1 MSGGDVGLCWWLA
14 WLVAGIVGGW
24 GSVLLVMESRLIE
37 DARMLTPAA
46 AAVVAGCSVR
56 TIRRAYLGGTLV
68 AYRDAR
74 GRGVRI
80 RYGDLREWMMCEV
93 VGDRVESGRL
103 GVVNGRGSGR
113 ASSGGS
119 DNLALLVA
127 ARERRAK
134 RAVT

>member
-1 MSGGDVGLCWWLA
+1 
-14 WLVAGIVGGW
+14 
-24 GSVLLVMESRLIE
+24 
-37 DARMLTPAA
+37 MLSPAA

-56 TIRRAYLGGTLV
+56 TIRRAYLGGTLL

-93 VGDRVESGRL
+93 VQGSGAVGAVAEGDRISG
-103 GVVNGRGSGR
+103 VSRGG
-113 ASSGGS
+113 AGS

-134 RAVT
+134 RG

>member
-1 MSGGDVGLCWWLA
+1 
-14 WLVAGIVGGW
+14 
-24 GSVLLVMESRLIE
+24 
-37 DARMLTPAA
+37 MLSPAA

-56 TIRRAYLGGTLV
+56 TIRRAYLGGTLL
-68 AYRDAR
+68 AYRDGR

-93 VGDRVESGRL
+93 VEAGAAERHAELGGRS
-103 GVVNGRGSGR
+103 VRGSRG
-113 ASSGGS
+113 GGS

-134 RAVT
+134 RG